1 MKHSLPVSGI
11 PPDALLDLIY
21 QHKALRVR
29 QLHLWFAG
37 QQAAVDYLLRRLSL
51 AGRICCDKE
60 RAACSAQWLPGG
72 NPASEMAFW
81 ALLDF
86 RESVEFQLPGV
97 NGVTIAA
104 LTEYGEYDFVSV
116 LPGHEQAT
124 SAVVQAQRE
133 ALSQHLILVV
143 SSPEQIS
150 LLTVRPVTA
159 YCVVG
164 ADGQTTY
171 YTAAKEASSCQPPMT
186 AS

>member
-97 NGVTIAA
+97 NGVTIAELSKVFINLSDKDIFLLFSRTARYIAAWEAAVCPA
-104 LTEYGEYDFVSV
+104 LVSR
-116 LPGHEQAT
+116 GHKAIQANI
-124 SAVVQAQRE
+124 QRRQE
-133 ALSQHLILVV
+133 
-143 SSPEQIS
+143 
-150 LLTVRPVTA
+150 
-159 YCVVG
+159 G
-164 ADGQTTY
+164 AGHGQ
-171 YTAAKEASSCQPPMT
+171 
-186 AS
+186 